1 MDGRTDLKNNKD
13 NVWVIDE
20 PAPISHETI
29 ASSKL
34 PHTHSDGFHR
44 LPNDFNL
51 GIGRRLHIKAAEI
64 DHLFGVQ
71 TFGYTVEEQPPPGNI
86 DLNKAIALG
95 VKPSKKYGLLK
106 CGLPVPNDDG
116 TDMVHPEQVL
126 VKMYRPRK
134 MALLADHRLVYRQ
147 MAQLCKGSD
156 LLVHE
161 ATLSN
166 VDGLEV
172 NTIEVRYDV

>member
-1 MDGRTDLKNNKD
+1 MNVKNED
-13 NVWVIDE
+13 NIWVIDE
-20 PAPISHETI
+20 PEPISQDTL
-29 ASSKL
+29 SSAKL
-34 PHTHSDGFHR
+34 PHTSSDGFHR

-64 DHLFGVQ
+64 DHLHGVQ
-71 TFGYTVEEQPPPGNI
+71 TFGYTVEEQSPPGNI

-106 CGLPVPNDDG
+106 CGISVPNDDG
-116 TDMVHPEQVL
+116 TAVVHPEQVL
-126 VKMYRPRK
+126 IKTYRPRK

-147 MAQLCKGSD
+147 MAQLCKDSD

-161 ATLSN
+161 ATLSKE
-166 VDGLEV
+166 DGLEV
-172 NTIEVRYDV
+172 TTIDRMILSLFYFN